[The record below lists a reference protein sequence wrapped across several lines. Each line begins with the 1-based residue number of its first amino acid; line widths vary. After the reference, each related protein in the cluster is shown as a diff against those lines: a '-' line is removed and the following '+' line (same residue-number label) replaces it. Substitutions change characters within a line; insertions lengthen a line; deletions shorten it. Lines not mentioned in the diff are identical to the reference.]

1 MIVNIPDCDIRI
13 VNTDCIEY
21 MEQLDIA
28 SVGLIIADPPY
39 YNIVSDAWDKQ
50 QSTRTEYLQWSKRWI
65 RLVQRAMK
73 PTASFY
79 LFGGVGEKSDTI
91 IRLKLLC
98 DELGLYFK
106 DWITWKKD
114 RGMGTRKGWLY
125 TREEILWYT
134 LSNNFEWNEK
144 YQYSDERRKR
154 DGGKD
159 EIRDSQNGYKA
170 KNINKR
176 LTDVWTDISEQTNDI
191 MVISRNSGHPTPKPE
206 RLIERI
212 ILAHTHEG
220 DTVLDPFLGTGTT
233 AAVCKRLNRKCIGI
247 EKDPN
252 YFIFAMNRII
262 ETQVQ

>member
-1 MIVNIPDCDIRI
+1 MVVNIPDCDIQI
-13 VNTDCIEY
+13 VNADCIEY
-21 MEQLDIA
+21 MEQLDIV
-28 SVGLIIADPPY
+28 SVNLVIADPPY
-39 YNIVSDAWDKQ
+39 YNVVSDAWDKQ

-65 RLVQRAMK
+65 CLAQRAMK

-98 DELGLYFK
+98 DELGLHFK

-134 LSNNFEWNEK
+134 LSNNIKWNEEHQYTDEKRSRDK
-144 YQYSDERRKR
+144 Y
-154 DGGKD
+154 
-159 EIRDSQNGYKA
+159 GYKA
-170 KNINKR
+170 AQKEGFKHKSEFKR
-176 LTDVWTDISEQTNDI
+176 LTNVWTDISELGDAQRVAI
-191 MVISRNSGHPTPKPE
+191 KSGHSTPKPE

-212 ILAHTHEG
+212 ILAHTNEG

-233 AAVCKRLNRKCIGI
+233 AVVCKRLNRKCIGI

-262 ETQVQ
+262 ETQVR